1 MLATKAEAIACTF
14 VRSYY
19 RDLVEADTA
28 ILTRYYSDQSTLSAA
43 IDGDCNRGKSIVGRN
58 EIGEFF
64 DELRRTLSDGKKFAV
79 QVRNV
84 DYVAGRDCVSVTCS
98 GTIVSF
104 LKSRVFTQ
112 TFVLNPTQYRDN
124 VYYISGETLRY
135 ISCTEEEVPA
145 NHTVI
150 SQADYDRVK
159 AQAAAHISDAEDAP
173 AVPKKAPKEREPRE
187 RKEREPREPKAAKP
201 AEKEVV
207 KTEAKAEVKTQ
218 NERPARKEREP
229 RERKE
234 REPREPKPAEKE
246 VVKTEAK
253 AEVKTQNERP
263 ARKEREPRE
272 RKEREPREP
281 KEREPR
287 ERKEREP
294 REPKEREPRERK
306 EREPR
311 EPKAAKPAEGQ
322 EEKAPRQPR
331 QTTNKVRIV
340 AVPRAI
346 KFDTIKEDAAQLG
359 AVVAFKPD
367 GKDVVVE
374 FADPKAA
381 GAMARLTKKYK
392 ATDKFPGLTIKFEF

>member
-234 REPREPKPAEKE
+234 REPREPK
-246 VVKTEAK
+246 
-253 AEVKTQNERP
+253 
-263 ARKEREPRE
+263 
-272 RKEREPREP
+272 
-281 KEREPR
+281 
-287 ERKEREP
+287 
-294 REPKEREPRERK
+294 EREPRERK